1 MFGGG
6 QTNSATI
13 RAAAIIQD
21 LFGPHF
27 GGITGMNDNFHNEK
41 ARGSAH
47 TKGTAFDFVTDQEP
61 SEQDGKEL
69 MDLMRTTLKQA
80 GIDVAYMQDE
90 YNNPSPGATG
100 GHFHIQVKEALAKG
114 GITSGPSLAGEAGP
128 EAVIPLP
135 DGRTIP
141 VKMDF
146 SELVEKFE
154 EMIQVMKDHR
164 DTSEKI
170 LWSNS

>member
-1 MFGGG
+1 
-6 QTNSATI
+6 
-13 RAAAIIQD
+13 
-21 LFGPHF
+21 
-27 GGITGMNDNFHNEK
+27 MNDQFHKEN
-41 ARGSAH
+41 APNSDHTRGQ
-47 TKGTAFDFVTDQEP
+47 AFDFITNPAPKNAEDAARLKDMIIE
-61 SEQDGKEL
+61 EL
-69 MDLMRTTLKQA
+69 RSNGLKPKQ
-80 GIDVAYMQDE
+80 VLDE
-90 YNNPSPGATG
+90 YFADKGPNTTA
-100 GHFHIQVKEALAKG
+100 GHFHVALEKFAKG
-114 GITSGPSLAGEAGP
+114 GVTSGPSLAGEAGP
-128 EAVIPLP
+128 EAVVPLP